1 MGYRTL
7 TEFPEI
13 ARAYNAYGGNFD
25 NQKNI
30 RKDLMGNLE
39 VKTHMLP
46 IKLGHM
52 TNAETAR
59 LQMNILDLYP
69 PPVGDMGAKGVYKR
83 LSETPGI
90 DRMSRSNF
98 GKVVNIL
105 LPRIGGAGGGTSPM
119 KEDQSWGKKYL
130 SKKYPQVADLMYPGL
145 KRQMKLAAMHHR
157 EISPAFKARMGMGE

>member
-13 ARAYNAYGGNFD
+13 ARAYNAYGGNFE

-30 RKDLMGNLE
+30 RKDLMGNLV

-59 LQMNILDLYP
+59 LQMNILDTYP
-69 PPVGDMGAKGVYKR
+69 PLLGKMQAQGLFKR

-90 DRMSRSNF
+90 DRMSPSDF
-98 GKVVNIL
+98 GKVVNVL

-130 SKKYPQVADLMYPGL
+130 LKKHPQVADLMYPGL

-157 EISPAFKARMGMGE
+157 GISPAFKARMGMGE

>member
-30 RKDLMGNLE
+30 RKDIMGNLE
-39 VKTHMLP
+39 VKTHMQP

-59 LQMNILDLYP
+59 LQMNILGVYP
-69 PPVGDMGAKGVYKR
+69 PMSGKMEAQGVYKR

-90 DRMSRSNF
+90 DRMSPSDF
-98 GKVVNIL
+98 GKVVNVL

-119 KEDQSWGKKYL
+119 KEDQSWAKKYL

-145 KRQMKLAAMHHR
+145 KRRIKLAAMHHR
-157 EISPAFKARMGMGE
+157 GISPAFKARMGMGE

>member
-30 RKDLMGNLE
+30 RKDIMGNLE
-39 VKTHMLP
+39 VKTHMQP

-59 LQMNILDLYP
+59 LRMNILGVYP
-69 PPVGDMGAKGVYKR
+69 PMSGKMEAQGVYKR

-90 DRMSRSNF
+90 DRMSPSDF
-98 GKVVNIL
+98 GKVVNVL

-157 EISPAFKARMGMGE
+157 GISPAFKARMGMGE